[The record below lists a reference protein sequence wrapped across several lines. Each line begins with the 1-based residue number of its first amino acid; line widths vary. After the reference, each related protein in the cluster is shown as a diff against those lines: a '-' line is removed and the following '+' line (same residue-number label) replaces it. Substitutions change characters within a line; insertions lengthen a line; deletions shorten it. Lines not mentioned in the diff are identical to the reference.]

1 MDGFR
6 TDIDKFLGT
15 KSTKLVTEETDGADL
30 YTFKSDYTSTS
41 DLLHGIQDVGERMS
55 EEGSVLLKNNGA
67 LPLTKDE
74 TQKITLLGFSSYYP
88 VQGGDMGSSYIA
100 NTGTD
105 ADTVDMVGAFKAKG
119 FGLNQ
124 TVADM
129 YEALKPMYKSEVQSW
144 GGTVE
149 YNHITAPSTT
159 GVFSSKEPSQAAL
172 DGQDA
177 GWKDSMNDNNVMI
190 VTIARSASENGSYNP
205 GTAGVDPTQNLNQT
219 DPLGLSDDERD
230 LINAAVTAK
239 AANGG
244 KVIVLL
250 NNVSAMEVQE
260 IEDNDGVDA
269 ILQVG
274 LPGGYGFYG
283 VADILSGA
291 VSPSG
296 HLTDTYAVKNASAPS
311 AQKAPR
317 IPCTG
322 PKPRSA
328 VRTKTVRKAP
338 LRPTAPPM
346 TPVARPFRPR
356 YHFWAQDWMDGY
368 RNAVPSPAGM
378 LNARKK
384 LPALPPG
391 SMAAAKNPPHSS
403 AVPHRAAHRGP
414 RPSCRKPP
422 MTHPTPN
429 AAMRMPKA

>member
-1 MDGFR
+1 
-6 TDIDKFLGT
+6 
-15 KSTKLVTEETDGADL
+15 
-30 YTFKSDYTSTS
+30 
-41 DLLHGIQDVGERMS
+41 MS

-88 VQGGDMGSSYIA
+88 VQGGDMGSSLVE

-129 YEALKPMYKSEVQSW
+129 YEASSDVQIR
-144 GGTVE
+144 GPELGR
-149 YNHITAPSTT
+149 HC
-159 GVFSSKEPSQAAL
+159 GVQPHHRTLHHRRFLQQGAEQAAM
-172 DGQDA
+172 DSQDA

-205 GTAGVDPTQNLNQT
+205 GTAGVDPTQKLNQT

-250 NNVSAMEVQE
+250 NNASAMEVQE
-260 IEDNDGVDA
+260 IEDNVGVDA

-311 AQKAPR
+311 AQNFGDLQWANANPDISHER
-317 IPCTG
+317 CHCRG
-322 PKPRSA
+322 REHLHRLQ
-328 VRTKTVRKAP
+328 VLRDP
-338 LRPTAPPM
+338 L
-346 TPVARPFRPR
+346 F
-356 YHFWAQDWMDGY
+356 
-368 RNAVPSPAGM
+368 
-378 LNARKK
+378 
-384 LPALPPG
+384 
-391 SMAAAKNPPHSS
+391 
-403 AVPHRAAHRGP
+403 
-414 RPSCRKPP
+414 
-422 MTHPTPN
+422 
-429 AAMRMPKA
+429 

>member
-1 MDGFR
+1 MSKKKSGRRVWRGVTTATASLLALSVCASTVVDGFR

-15 KSTKLVTEETDGADL
+15 KSTKLVTEDSDGTDL
-30 YTFKSDYTSTS
+30 YTFKSDYTSTTE
-41 DLLHGIQDVGERMS
+41 LLHGIQDVGERMS

-88 VQGGDMGSSYIA
+88 VQGGDMGSSFIA

-129 YEALKPMYKSEVQSW
+129 YEALTPMYNSEVQSW

-159 GVFSSKEPSQAAL
+159 GVFSSKEPSQAAM
-172 DGQDA
+172 DSQDA

-260 IEDNDGVDA
+260 IEDNVGVDA

-283 VADILSGA
+283 VADMLSGA

-311 AQKAPR
+311 AQNFGDLQWANANPDISMNDAIVEAENIYIGYKYYETR
-317 IPCTG
+317 YFD
-322 PKPRSA
+322 
-328 VRTKTVRKAP
+328 TV
-338 LRPTAPPM
+338 M
-346 TPVARPFRPR
+346 G
-356 YHFWAQDWMDGY
+356 QG
-368 RNAVPSPAGM
+368 
-378 LNARKK
+378 
-384 LPALPPG
+384 
-391 SMAAAKNPPHSS
+391 
-403 AVPHRAAHRGP
+403 
-414 RPSCRKPP
+414 
-422 MTHPTPN
+422 N
-429 AAMRMPKA
+429 AASTVGSSTGSACNYDDEVTYPFGYGLS